1 MRGRGFICAAFFL
14 WVAAI
19 GAPCGFSS
27 ELVPDRARPTR
38 GGEAEIDSATASG
51 HLPDDGNASR
61 HASCPVLDGLVRP
74 GELALA
80 TNPTLPPLQYVE
92 PSGVL
97 AGLRI
102 DLGNALARKLCLRAV
117 YHRAS
122 FAQLTLG
129 LLEKRWDVIDTGM
142 FFTRYRATLMTM
154 VPYEL
159 QAISV
164 SMQVD
169 DTSRIQDIAALSGHS
184 VGVEMGGMEE
194 AQARATDESLRK
206 SGRAGLDIKTFQNV
220 GIAFAAL
227 RAGQVAAVLSID
239 AVAQRNAEQGGVKP
253 ILRGLFPTPVA
264 LAFRDPG
271 LARLAA
277 TVLEHM
283 RVNGELL
290 RLMAP
295 YGVAPFDHVI
305 MAIGPDMAAS
315 RSR

>member
-1 MRGRGFICAAFFL
+1 MRGKGLTCAALTL
-14 WVAAI
+14 WTATA
-19 GAPCGFSS
+19 GAPPGFSS
-27 ELVPDRARPTR
+27 DSVARDRGSAKSSEVVPDHAAAPDYRVEADHPS
-38 GGEAEIDSATASG
+38 GE
-51 HLPDDGNASR
+51 R
-61 HASCPVLDGLVRP
+61 SCPMLDGLVRP

-80 TNPTLPPLQYVE
+80 TNPTLPPLQYVT
-92 PSGVL
+92 PSGALV
-97 AGLRI
+97 GLRI
-102 DLGNALARKLCLRAV
+102 ELGNVLARQLCLRSV
-117 YHRAS
+117 YYRAS

-142 FFTRYRATLMTM
+142 FFTPYRATLMTM

-164 SMQVD
+164 SLQVD
-169 DTSRIQDIAALSGHS
+169 DTRKIRDIEALSGRS

-194 AQARATDESLRK
+194 AHARATDESLRK

-220 GIAFAAL
+220 GIAFAVL

-239 AVAQRNAEQGGVKP
+239 AVAQRNADQGGVKP
-253 ILRGLFPTPVA
+253 VLRGLFPTPVA

-283 RVNGELL
+283 RMNGELL

-295 YGVAPFDHVI
+295 YGVAPFNHVI
-305 MAIGPDMAAS
+305 MAIGPDMSAS
-315 RSR
+315 KSR